1 MDPWEERML
10 EVVAKEAKEK
20 IFNELMGRAKMSCDE
35 VDYLVASAL
44 RHLPLELRVLPAR
57 QALQLLGAQE
67 AASSSQAE
75 APATRR
81 QVSGRVLEM
90 MKCFEGGAEGSQ
102 SSVPWAAPM
111 QKSPR
116 GSTESIATARLGA
129 AVPGLQYCW
138 NRSHFGAIDT
148 AMCGR

>member
-1 MDPWEERML
+1 MDPWRKAAVGGWGGRWL
-10 EVVAKEAKEK
+10 QAEAKEK

-90 MKCFEGGAEGSQ
+90 MKCFEGG
-102 SSVPWAAPM
+102 
-111 QKSPR
+111 
-116 GSTESIATARLGA
+116 STESIATAR
-129 AVPGLQYCW
+129 
-138 NRSHFGAIDT
+138 
-148 AMCGR
+148 